1 LPADSVDKAFGQAV
15 MVLRSMNPAFQMKR
29 LHDAEAKKRA
39 MLFPTDA
46 DDSDTRR
53 AFRQFDG
60 MNFVQPVVAK
70 DN

>member
-1 LPADSVDKAFGQAV
+1 
-15 MVLRSMNPAFQMKR
+15 MKR